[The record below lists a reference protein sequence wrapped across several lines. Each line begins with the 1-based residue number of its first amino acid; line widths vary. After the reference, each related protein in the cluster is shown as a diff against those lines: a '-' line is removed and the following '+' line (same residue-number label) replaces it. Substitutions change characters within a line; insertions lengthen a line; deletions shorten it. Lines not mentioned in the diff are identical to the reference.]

1 MKNWQKELL
10 SWVGHWVGL
19 VAVPGFLLALL
30 VSHFGYRHS
39 AFIVFG
45 VVVGVFLIAI
55 IFVKV
60 TDTLRK
66 R

>member
-19 VAVPGFLLALL
+19 VAVPGFLLILL
-30 VSHFGYRHS
+30 RSHFGYRHS
-39 AFIVFG
+39 AFILGG
-45 VVVGVFLIAI
+45 VVVGYFILAF